1 MSYKYYSTQRPIA
14 PGTFPKPD
22 NNKVVGL
29 ENFDDR
35 IYCEDIQLYAWGY
48 IEYEKPLTQ
57 YDCNSYEL
65 IPVKTKVLH
74 LRYIGKDSWSRYV
87 YEDENGRLWKLT
99 DCCSPRKC
107 CKERGDVPRSTC
119 NNAFDGEPDCP
130 MATYIKPEY
139 VS

>member
-65 IPVKTKVLH
+65 IPVKTDDAVIRDAL
-74 LRYIGKDSWSRYV
+74 LTVVNRITMIGEESG
-87 YEDENGRLWKLT
+87 EFEA
-99 DCCSPRKC
+99 
-107 CKERGDVPRSTC
+107 GDGKRNMVT
-119 NNAFDGEPDCP
+119 FQVTE
-130 MATYIKPEY
+130 
-139 VS
+139 

>member
-74 LRYIGKDSWSRYV
+74 LEQALAAHMRENYQNIQRRMEAVIKDQDRRI
-87 YEDENGRLWKLT
+87 E
-99 DCCSPRKC
+99 
-107 CKERGDVPRSTC
+107 
-119 NNAFDGEPDCP
+119 
-130 MATYIKPEY
+130 IK
-139 VS
+139 